1 MIRKELFDLYET
13 YHNGKKRIANK
24 EVEQIKRKLADMN
37 LEPNINYIQ
46 VNIGYEENVFDNTNS
61 VTVKYDFELDNISTI
76 DYNTV
81 NTIDNHLIRKYG
93 KENIRI
99 RDIRMHLDYTSF
111 EYFIRL
117 DKEEKI

>member
-24 EVEQIKRKLADMN
+24 EMEQIKRKLTDMN
-37 LEPNINYIQ
+37 LEPHINYIQ

-81 NTIDNHLIRKYG
+81 NTIDNYLIRKYG

-117 DKEEKI
+117 DKEENI